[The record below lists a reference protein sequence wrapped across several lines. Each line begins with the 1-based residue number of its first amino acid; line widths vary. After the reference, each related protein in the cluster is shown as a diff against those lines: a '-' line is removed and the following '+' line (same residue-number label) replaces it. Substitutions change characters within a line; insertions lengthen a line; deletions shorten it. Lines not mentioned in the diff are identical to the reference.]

1 MSTEKCW
8 LQRNWKKLLSLTVVP
23 FILMLTAFFFGIATV
38 IAREEIMKALIQA
51 EATVLGFF
59 GITVVYVLRSLDDK
73 ESTYAEKLLELEV
86 TGKHEET
93 VVTAAGEPKVDTS
106 GDIVISIKT
115 GKRGEFL
122 RQLMMQIHEQKRATV
137 RLIRTTGA
145 YLVSSLLLSIW
156 ILGMPDIAIAGILSI
171 FAVYLF
177 VVSIVSIFWL
187 FEDIGK
193 TRFRTL
199 STKK

>member
-1 MSTEKCW
+1 
-8 LQRNWKKLLSLTVVP
+8 
-23 FILMLTAFFFGIATV
+23 
-38 IAREEIMKALIQA
+38 MKALIQA

-93 VVTAAGEPKVDTS
+93 VVAAAGEPEVDTS
-106 GDIVISIKT
+106 GDTVISIEM

-122 RQLMMQIHEQKRATV
+122 RQLMMQTHEQKRATI
-137 RLIRTTGA
+137 RLIRSTGA
-145 YLVSSLLLSIW
+145 YLVSSLLFSIW